1 MAQQQYQQHLQ
12 MSTTSEK
19 LKNAAW
25 NVDEYHQLYQ
35 TGQNILQ
42 DLNTVLSN
50 LEAGL
55 SCDTV
60 IGDVPGTNVPLALTK
75 LRSILQRYLKDLF
88 KKKCKP
94 ATDILVFLIS
104 ESTRAKKPYAIPTQ
118 CIPHAGLQDQ
128 EVRAIANGIKL
139 EMTKIGM
146 KVESKKLNS
155 ILGQNN
161 IAIVTVTIRH

>member
-19 LKNAAW
+19 LKKAAW
-25 NVDEYHQLYQ
+25 NVDDYYQLYQ

-42 DLNTVLSN
+42 DLNTILSD
-50 LEAGL
+50 LDAPSSHDIL
-55 SCDTV
+55 
-60 IGDVPGTNVPLALTK
+60 IGDVPGMNIPLALTK
-75 LRSILQRYLKDLF
+75 VHSLLQSYLKDLF
-88 KKKCKP
+88 KKKRKP

-104 ESTRAKKPYAIPTQ
+104 ESTRSRKPYAIPVE

-128 EVRAIANGIKL
+128 EVRAIADKIKL

-146 KVESKKLNS
+146 KVEGKKLF
-155 ILGQNN
+155 
-161 IAIVTVTIRH
+161 TVLQ